1 MKSDSKKD
9 RRYYRRVRIRR
20 KISGNSARP
29 RMAVMVSNKHIHV
42 QFIDDDKGVTLAAV
56 STSGKENKNNVASA
70 TLLGKRAVEVAKEK
84 GITTVVVDR
93 GGFKFHGRVKAVV
106 DAAVKAGLVAGA
118 VAPATEEK

>member
-1 MKSDSKKD
+1 
-9 RRYYRRVRIRR
+9 
-20 KISGNSARP
+20 
-29 RMAVMVSNKHIHV
+29 MAIMISNKHIHV
-42 QFIDDDKGVTLAAV
+42 QFIDDDKGVTIAAV
-56 STSGKENKNNVASA
+56 STSGKESKNNVATAS
-70 TLLGKRAVEVAKEK
+70 LLGKRAVEVAKEK